1 MKAYIRKDK
10 WNDFKENYLDY
21 WFLPPIDDIPFYVKT
36 IEKNLK
42 LIINKKTR
50 ELKLITPMG
59 ESPFMETQ
67 NQFYQ
72 DLIND
77 DFIQY
82 KSGKFD

>member
-1 MKAYIRKDK
+1 MIASIIACLSFLANLFSNHSFAYSIIF
-10 WNDFKENYLDY
+10 WL
-21 WFLPPIDDIPFYVKT
+21 
-36 IEKNLK
+36 NLV
-42 LIINKKTR
+42 TSESSATFVSR

-59 ESPFMETQ
+59 ESPFMEVQ

-77 DFIQY
+77 DFIEY